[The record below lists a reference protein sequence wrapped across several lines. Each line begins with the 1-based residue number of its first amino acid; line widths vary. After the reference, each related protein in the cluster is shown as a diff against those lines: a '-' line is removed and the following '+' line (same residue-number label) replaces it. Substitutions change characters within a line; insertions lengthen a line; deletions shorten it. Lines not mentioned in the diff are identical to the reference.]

1 MEINDKNTMKSS
13 KKSVQIDRK
22 SELEGIST
30 LTKQYTGVDGQN
42 MSDKLIETLKIEK
55 ESSTNDSSNNRTRT
69 DSYNV
74 LSYEENKEE
83 VSQNDEDLG
92 NYITQVVTDIGK
104 SINKELLMDKIAQQM
119 PKISSQK
126 IEKKMRCKM
135 ASATNSWGISAEE
148 YSKFAIHVYQ
158 YLSYIKGL
166 ELPTLEQ
173 LKDEDKIV
181 EISKEADDKKLLVFD
196 LDETLVH

>member
-1 MEINDKNTMKSS
+1 
-13 KKSVQIDRK
+13 
-22 SELEGIST
+22 
-30 LTKQYTGVDGQN
+30 
-42 MSDKLIETLKIEK
+42 
-55 ESSTNDSSNNRTRT
+55 
-69 DSYNV
+69 
-74 LSYEENKEE
+74 
-83 VSQNDEDLG
+83 
-92 NYITQVVTDIGK
+92 
-104 SINKELLMDKIAQQM
+104 
-119 PKISSQK
+119 
-126 IEKKMRCKM
+126 M

-196 LDETLVH
+196 LDETLVHWIFNDKDIDDADVFLDIKMPNQKSVKTGFNIRPYWQDLMDSVKNDWEIVVFTASWQNYADTILDYLDPTNEYFK